1 MQKTTSGPRLATL
14 MATGAALL
22 MLHPATAAALNGP
35 SWQNI
40 DGGPLG
46 PLQISAGIDG
56 YFYGQSGT
64 ATDSGQSVAGTKSVG
79 AEIDDFMIEMRK
91 PTGLIQFTLQAAEY
105 TNINLGTNR
114 PKEINGNAYTT
125 GPIRAAFITLAPSK
139 AFNISVGQV
148 NSVEGYESAF
158 AWNNPVALRTVI
170 AAVQNSE
177 SRGISAVYNHG
188 KFSGTIVFGDGY
200 DTGVFNYLQ
209 FLLTE
214 TFDASNSLNLYG
226 GVALGVTGPNAF
238 AYGSGGESAGGA
250 NGVGGQGQLAA
261 VNSNLI
267 GAWYTWS
274 HGGLS
279 LTPEAQYQYA
289 KPLHRYEFATSG
301 GVSDDIPKTTS
312 NFATAVFADY
322 QFAKSP
328 YSLGAW
334 VEYATSKGS
343 AAQDAWFVAPNAQLV
358 GLAIAPTWQHRNL
371 YARLNMGYVHLLD
384 QGTPAAGFGN
394 AGQGTNQVVA
404 TMEFGL
410 VF

>member
-1 MQKTTSGPRLATL
+1 MNIQRGKMPIATRLAIGL
-14 MATGAALL
+14 VLSAA
-22 MLHPATAAALNGP
+22 PGVAFAINGP
-35 SWQNI
+35 SWQTI

-46 PLQISAGIDG
+46 SLQISGGVDG
-56 YFYGQSGT
+56 YFYSQSGT
-64 ATDSGQSVAGTKSVG
+64 ANDAGQSIAGTKSVG
-79 AEIDDFMIEMRK
+79 AEIDDFMIQLRK

-105 TNINLGTNR
+105 TNINLGANR
-114 PKEINGNAYTT
+114 PKEINDNAYTT

-139 AFNISVGQV
+139 AFSLSVGQV

-188 KFSGTIVFGDGY
+188 PFSGTVVFGDGY

-209 FLLTE
+209 FLLTDN
-214 TFDASNSLNLYG
+214 FNAKDNLNIYG
-226 GVALGVTGPNAF
+226 GIALGVTGPDAF

-267 GAWYTWS
+267 GAWYTWTRS
-274 HGGLS
+274 GLS
-279 LTPEAQYQYA
+279 ITPEVQYQYA
-289 KPLHRYEFATSG
+289 KPLRRYATDTSG
-301 GVSDDIPKTTS
+301 GISDDIPKTTS
-312 NFATAVFADY
+312 NFATAVFSDY
-322 QFAKSP
+322 QFARSP

-334 VEYATSKGS
+334 VEYATSHGS
-343 AAQDAWFVAPNAQLV
+343 AAQDAWFVAPNAELV
-358 GLAIAPTWQHRNL
+358 GVTVAPTWQHRNL
-371 YARLNMGYVHLLD
+371 YTRLNMGYVHLLD
-384 QGTPAAGFGN
+384 QGTPAAGFGT
-394 AGQGTNQVVA
+394 AGQGVNQVVA
-404 TMEFGL
+404 TLEFGL